1 MLATAVDQSG
11 TSMTAASRPTSA
23 DETPSPNS
31 AVTIGR
37 PAATSVPKVRTS
49 TSAAI
54 IRPTASEDSSLSCAA
69 VMTWPPI
76 STRRP
81 SLLAASPS
89 EIRLSPVVTGT
100 LSGFSVSDRRATAI
114 VPSRE
119 TSAGAAS
126 PMPSSRVAAPSMASV
141 RSRTAALVAPSFACQ
156 TTSTVSDERAGKR
169 WVSRSPARW
178 DSEPGVA

>member
-11 TSMTAASRPTSA
+11 TSITAASSPTTA
-23 DETPSPNS
+23 EEMPSPKR

-37 PAATSVPKVRTS
+37 PAATSVPNVRMS

-54 IRPTASEDSSLSCAA
+54 ARPTASEDSSLSCAA
-69 VMTWPPI
+69 VITWPPI
-76 STRRP
+76 STRSP
-81 SLLAASPS
+81 PLLAASPS

-119 TSAGAAS
+119 ISAGAAS
-126 PMPSSRVAAPSMASV
+126 PMPSSRVAAASSVSV
-141 RSRTAALVAPSFACQ
+141 RCFTAALSTPWLACQ

-169 WVSRSPARW
+169 WLSRSPARW

>member
-11 TSMTAASRPTSA
+11 TSITAASRPTA
-23 DETPSPNS
+23 AEEMPRPNS

-54 IRPTASEDSSLSCAA
+54 IRPTASEDSSLSCAE

-76 STRRP
+76 STRSP
-81 SLLAASPS
+81 SWLAALLS

-100 LSGFSVSDRRATAI
+100 LSGRSVSDSRETAI

-119 TSAGAAS
+119 ISAGAAS
-126 PMPSSRVAAPSMASV
+126 PMPSRRVAAVSSAPV
-141 RSRTAALVAPSFACQ
+141 RSCTAALFTPSFACH

-169 WVSRSPARW
+169 SASRSPARW